1 MFKQVLLRP
10 YNIKSNFQSK
20 HWTLTYH
27 EDFFSR
33 LDIVNVSTVQLQVSA
48 ELLKPDAKPPQF

>member
-1 MFKQVLLRP
+1 MLHT
-10 YNIKSNFQSK
+10 KSNIQSK

-33 LDIVNVSTVQLQVSA
+33 LDVVNVSFVQLQVSA